1 MPNTTDSVSANV
13 RAEMA
18 RRGLNQ
24 TDVAA
29 ILGVSQ
35 VQVSA
40 RLRGKVA
47 WRVDDLRTLAAHF
60 GLPTSALLGD
70 DAAAGAA

>member
-1 MPNTTDSVSANV
+1 MPSTTDSVSANV

-29 ILGVSQ
+29 ILGFSQ
-35 VQVSA
+35 VSVSA
-40 RLRGKVA
+40 RLRGQVA
-47 WRVDDLRTLAAHF
+47 WRVDELRTLANHF
-60 GLPTSALLGD
+60 GIPTTALLGD
-70 DAAAGAA
+70 DSSAGVA